1 MSVAVSELLRF
12 ILQLLGDP
20 AKAEEF
26 SADPT
31 GALAVAGLDGVTCA
45 EVDAITPLVANAVP
59 GVVSIAHHGPTAFN
73 GGPSAPEP
81 AEMIRQLVSNVEVNS
96 FANSGVI
103 SNIWGADEVTQAFAA
118 DGGMVFGGDLGGEDP
133 IVIGNGNIVASD
145 TAQASGRDTIQNQ
158 ADGNLALGGDQ
169 TIAQD
174 DGAIVGGNN
183 NVAENTGNDN
193 SVSVGGNQHNAE
205 NTGNDNSQSVGGNQY
220 NAENSGNTQNQDDS
234 VSVGGNQYNA
244 ENSGNTQNEDNSFNV
259 GDIDLS
265 DNSDHSDHSDGSE
278 PSDTAHESAPPDQ
291 SAAAR
296 ATWPEAGGAGA
307 SVGGTGRTPTA
318 ACSVTAVM
326 LAALTTAA
334 SPIRS
339 TTR

>member
-59 GVVSIAHHGPTAFN
+59 GVVSIAHHGPIAFN

-118 DGGMVFGGDLGGEDP
+118 DGGMVFGGDLGGRSHRDWQRKRRGFRYRTGIRSRHDSKP
-133 IVIGNGNIVASD
+133 
-145 TAQASGRDTIQNQ
+145 GRWQPGTWWR
-158 ADGNLALGGDQ
+158 
-169 TIAQD
+169 
-174 DGAIVGGNN
+174 
-183 NVAENTGNDN
+183 
-193 SVSVGGNQHNAE
+193 
-205 NTGNDNSQSVGGNQY
+205 
-220 NAENSGNTQNQDDS
+220 
-234 VSVGGNQYNA
+234 
-244 ENSGNTQNEDNSFNV
+244 
-259 GDIDLS
+259 S
-265 DNSDHSDHSDGSE
+265 DN
-278 PSDTAHESAPPDQ
+278 
-291 SAAAR
+291 
-296 ATWPEAGGAGA
+296 
-307 SVGGTGRTPTA
+307 
-318 ACSVTAVM
+318 
-326 LAALTTAA
+326 
-334 SPIRS
+334 RS
-339 TTR
+339 R